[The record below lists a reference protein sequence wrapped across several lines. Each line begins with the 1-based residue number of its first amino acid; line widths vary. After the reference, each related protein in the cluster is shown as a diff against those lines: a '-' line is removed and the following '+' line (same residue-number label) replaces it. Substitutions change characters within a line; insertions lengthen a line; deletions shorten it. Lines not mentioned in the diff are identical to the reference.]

1 MVCATYGDGN
11 YFPPSFHRLI
21 SNRFSHRPEPFL
33 WSKGTGLHICALPLH
48 KRGKV
53 GAKES
58 PDLIWNHWS
67 LPVLKWRWKEEAA
80 HNPSDMWCPL
90 LCLLKFCGWEGKQSV
105 GLILFFYANAPL
117 LENCLLLIEF
127 KIPKGKGLISFLYCA
142 WCPTHYGWLINV
154 MSFSYCTKNGIFPSV
169 LLASVSQQIS
179 LSAYISQ
186 EKGTV

>member
-105 GLILFFYANAPL
+105 GLADTFL
-117 LENCLLLIEF
+117 LC
-127 KIPKGKGLISFLYCA
+127 KCTTVGK
-142 WCPTHYGWLINV
+142 
-154 MSFSYCTKNGIFPSV
+154 
-169 LLASVSQQIS
+169 
-179 LSAYISQ
+179 LSASHWIKNSQ
-186 EKGTV
+186 RQRPYLPSLLCMMPDTLWMVNKCHVIFILH